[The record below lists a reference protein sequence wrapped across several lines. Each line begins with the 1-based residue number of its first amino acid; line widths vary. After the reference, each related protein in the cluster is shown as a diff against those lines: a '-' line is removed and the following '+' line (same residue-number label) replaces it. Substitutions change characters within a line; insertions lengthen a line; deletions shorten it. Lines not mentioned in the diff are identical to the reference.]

1 MGTTSSISP
10 GIANLLQTL
19 SSVDG
24 PIASSPGLAAALEKA
39 PPSDIVQLSIAATQ
53 LQTVSSLFG
62 GGTDSTSSANPFA
75 AGTNNNDFTN
85 LESVLTGSSGPTS
98 ESAQAAAQL
107 QNVDSLFGIADSTN
121 TNTTEPLS
129 IPSGATAA
137 QLAQYEALQQIQ
149 TTQSL
154 FGTAGTN
161 VLG

>member
-1 MGTTSSISP
+1 MGTTSSINP

-19 SSVDG
+19 SNVDG
-24 PIASSPGLAAALEKA
+24 PVASSPGLVAALEKA
-39 PPSDIVQLSIAATQ
+39 PPSDIVQLSVAATQ

-62 GGTDSTSSANPFA
+62 GADDTSTANPFT

-85 LESVLTGSSGPTS
+85 LESILTGSSGPGS

-121 TNTTEPLS
+121 TSSNFTDPVP
-129 IPSGATAA
+129 PSGATAA